1 MNVEELEFVLNKV
14 APLITK
20 QDTNMRLSISAKERL
35 VLTLRFLATGE
46 SFTSLNFQF
55 RVGKSTI
62 SQIVTETCEALYQA
76 LAKDYLKTPT
86 TEEEWL
92 DIAQDFHQK
101 WQFPHCL
108 GALDGKHI
116 NILPPAHSGSI
127 FRNYKGRFS
136 VLMMALVDANYQF
149 LYVSVGAQGRASD
162 AGVFN
167 ESDFKKALDQGLLNV
182 PAAKPLPQSDI
193 QAPFVFL
200 GDDAYP
206 LRTDLMKPYSFRQ
219 MDYQQR
225 VFNYRLS
232 RGRRVVE
239 NGFGILANRWRVFLT
254 TIMLNADKVQ
264 KVALACVCLHNYLCG
279 IRSDTYAPPA
289 LIDSEDGDHRFVEGT
304 WRQDGLG
311 AMLPL
316 QPGKPCNSSMAAK
329 QIREKLKSYFVSSAG
344 KVSWQDNYI

>member
-1 MNVEELEFVLNKV
+1 
-14 APLITK
+14 
-20 QDTNMRLSISAKERL
+20 MRLSISAKERL

-62 SQIVTETCEALYQA
+62 SQIVSETCEALYRV

-92 DIAQDFHQK
+92 DIAQEFHQK

-127 FRNYKGRFS
+127 YRNYKGRFS
-136 VLMMALVDANYQF
+136 VLMMALVDAKYQF

-167 ESDFKKALDQGLLNV
+167 ESDFKKALDQGLLNI
-182 PAAKPLPQSDI
+182 PAAKPLPLSNI

-206 LRTDLMKPYSFRQ
+206 LRRPHEAILYS
-219 MDYQQR
+219 
-225 VFNYRLS
+225 S
-232 RGRRVVE
+232 
-239 NGFGILANRWRVFLT
+239 
-254 TIMLNADKVQ
+254 
-264 KVALACVCLHNYLCG
+264 
-279 IRSDTYAPPA
+279 
-289 LIDSEDGDHRFVEGT
+289 
-304 WRQDGLG
+304 DGL
-311 AMLPL
+311 
-316 QPGKPCNSSMAAK
+316 
-329 QIREKLKSYFVSSAG
+329 
-344 KVSWQDNYI
+344 